1 MKIMFASFNRKNK
14 LKRQDILNN
23 ISKYTSTMI
32 DENRILKRT
41 NRIKNVSNNNAGT
54 IDFGKGNI
62 KKYKCDKDKSFFGL
76 LCVAKNN
83 LKKFDKNNNF
93 NLNENK

>member
-1 MKIMFASFNRKNK
+1 MNNKIKQKSGGQNMKIMFASFNKKNK

-41 NRIKNVSNNNAGT
+41 NRIKGVS
-54 IDFGKGNI
+54 K
-62 KKYKCDKDKSFFGL
+62 
-76 LCVAKNN
+76 
-83 LKKFDKNNNF
+83 
-93 NLNENK
+93 